1 MIKVKIDEDMVMIA
15 EKVDLSKYIEIR
27 NDRPNIRGRRLPIMT
42 IINTKKV
49 MDATVTQLCD
59 EYTLSESEIL
69 AALLYYQE
77 HQEELDKQDILD
89 RQEEAELLERYARER
104 K

>member
-15 EKVDLSKYIEIR
+15 EKVDLSKYIEMR